1 MQVPQSKTLE
11 NQYLNDTFLHIF
23 IDPVLLS
30 FGKTHILE
38 EFKIRRQSLKNEKM
52 TFSFCSSL
60 SQTES
65 KVESLIFVYLHFD
78 VILSSGFL
86 KVMILDF
93 PGGADGKA
101 SAYSV
106 GDQGSIPGLGRSS
119 GEGNGTPLQYSCLEN
134 PMDRKAW

>member
-1 MQVPQSKTLE
+1 MQVHQSKTLE

-38 EFKIRRQSLKNEKM
+38 FKVRKQSLKNEKT

-78 VILSSGFL
+78 VILSSVFL
-86 KVMILDF
+86 KVMIL
-93 PGGADGKA
+93 GYV
-101 SAYSV
+101 SANCIILTNSFNTMKKSYISV
-106 GDQGSIPGLGRSS
+106 KI
-119 GEGNGTPLQYSCLEN
+119 
-134 PMDRKAW
+134 